1 MGAVFNK
8 EALLVLLQD
17 FHQLTGLRT
26 VVFDAYGM
34 DILSYPPELPEY
46 CRLVRSVPEGE
57 TGCHLCDQNA
67 CRNAIRQK
75 RTIIYPCHAGLIEV
89 ITPILIDGAAVGFLL
104 LSHIVQGADEQA
116 EWRQA
121 KSCCALY
128 KIDELALY
136 AAYNALPRTPYQT
149 LKSASDLLALAAS
162 ALYQQGLAQLTPGSA
177 QAQLGQY
184 LADHLA
190 EELTSEKICH
200 ALSLSRTGLYYLSR
214 QTYGCG
220 VNEQITRLRIRK
232 AMELLA
238 STKLPN
244 REICRLTGFPDY
256 NYFYRVFRRQ
266 TGLTPRQ
273 YRVSIVADISGAK

>member
-26 VVFDAYGM
+26 VVFDAYGI

-46 CRLVRSVPEGE
+46 CRLVRTVPEGK

-75 RTIIYPCHAGLIEV
+75 KTIIYPCHAGLIDV
-89 ITPILIDGAAVGFLL
+89 ITPILIDDAAVGFLL
-104 LSHIVQGADEQA
+104 LSHIVQGADEAA
-116 EWRQA
+116 EWQQA
-121 KSCCALY
+121 KACCAPYGINEATLHV
-128 KIDELALY
+128 
-136 AAYNALPRTPYQT
+136 AYDALPRTPYQT

-162 ALYQQGLAQLTPGSA
+162 GLYQQGLAKLTPGSA
-177 QAQLGQY
+177 QERLGQY
-184 LADHLA
+184 LTDHLD
-190 EELTSEKICH
+190 EELSSEKICR

-220 VNEQITRLRIRK
+220 INEQITRLRIQK
-232 AMELLA
+232 AMGLLV
-238 STKLPN
+238 STQLPN
-244 REICRLTGFPDY
+244 SEISRLTGFPDY

-273 YRVSIVADISGAK
+273 YRTSIVADGPDAK

>member
-8 EALLVLLQD
+8 AKLLELLQD
-17 FHQLTGLRT
+17 FHRLTGLRA
-26 VVFDAYGM
+26 VAFDAYGM
-34 DILSYPPELPEY
+34 EILSCPPELPEY
-46 CRLVRSVPEGE
+46 CRLVRAVPDGA

-67 CRNAIRQK
+67 CRCATHRK
-75 RTIIYPCHAGLIEV
+75 ETIIYPCHAGLIEV

-104 LSHIVQGADEQA
+104 LSHIVQGADEEA
-116 EWRQA
+116 EWARA
-121 KSCCALY
+121 KECCAPY
-128 KIDELALY
+128 GIDEAALQ
-136 AAYNALPRTPYQT
+136 AAYNALPRTPYLT

-162 ALYQQGLAQLTPGSA
+162 GLYQQGLAQMTPGSA
-177 QAQLGQY
+177 QTRLGQY

-190 EELTSEKICH
+190 EELTSEKICR

-220 VNEQITRLRIRK
+220 INEQITRLRIQK

-238 STKLPN
+238 ATRLSN
-244 REICRLTGFPDY
+244 AEICRQTGFPDY

-273 YRVSIVADISGAK
+273 YRTSIVADTAAAE

>member
-17 FHQLTGLRT
+17 FHRLTGLRT

-34 DILSYPPELPEY
+34 DILSYPPELPKY
-46 CRLVRSVPEGE
+46 CRLVRAVPAGE

-67 CRNAIRQK
+67 CRQAIRQK
-75 RTIIYPCHAGLIEV
+75 KTIIYPCHAGLIEV
-89 ITPILIDGAAVGFLL
+89 ITPILIDGAVVGFLL
-104 LSHIVQGADEQA
+104 LSHIVQGADEAA
-116 EWRQA
+116 EWQQA
-121 KSCCALY
+121 QTCCTPYGIDSAALR
-128 KIDELALY
+128 
-136 AAYNALPRTPYQT
+136 AAYDALPRTPYQT

-162 ALYQQGLAQLTPGSA
+162 GLYQQGLAQLTPGSA
-177 QAQLGQY
+177 QERLGQY

-190 EELTSEKICH
+190 EELTSEKICR

-220 VNEQITRLRIRK
+220 INEQITRLRIQK

-244 REICRLTGFPDY
+244 NEICRLTGFPDY

-273 YRVSIVADISGAK
+273 YRTSIVSDTPDVK

>member
-17 FHQLTGLRT
+17 FHRLTGLRA

-34 DILSYPPELPEY
+34 DILSYPPELPEF
-46 CRLVRSVPEGE
+46 CRLVRANPDGA

-67 CRNAIRQK
+67 CRSATRQK
-75 RTIIYPCHAGLIEV
+75 ETIIYPCHAGLIEV

-104 LSHIVQGADEQA
+104 LSHIVQGADEAA
-116 EWRQA
+116 EWDQA
-121 KSCCALY
+121 KACCAPY
-128 KIDELALY
+128 GIDEAALH
-136 AAYNALPRTPYQT
+136 AAYDALPRTPYLT
-149 LKSASDLLALAAS
+149 LKSTSDLLALAAS
-162 ALYQQGLAQLTPGSA
+162 GLYQQGLAQLTPGSA
-177 QAQLGQY
+177 QARLGQY

-190 EELTSEKICH
+190 EELTSEKICR

-220 VNEQITRLRIRK
+220 INEQITRLRIQK

-238 STKLPN
+238 STRLPN
-244 REICRLTGFPDY
+244 GEICRLTGFPDY

-273 YRVSIVADISGAK
+273 YRNSIVTDTASGK

>member
-46 CRLVRSVPEGE
+46 CRLVRTVPAGE

-75 RTIIYPCHAGLIEV
+75 ETIIYPCHAGLIEV

-116 EWRQA
+116 EWLQA
-121 KSCCALY
+121 KECCAPY
-128 KIDELALY
+128 GIDEQTLH
-136 AAYNALPRTPYQT
+136 AAYDALPRTPYQT

-162 ALYQQGLAQLTPGSA
+162 ALYKQGLAQLTPGSA
-177 QAQLGQY
+177 QARLGQY

-190 EELTSEKICH
+190 EELTSEKICR

-220 VNEQITRLRIRK
+220 INEQITRLRIQK
-232 AMELLA
+232 AMELLV
-238 STKLPN
+238 STQLSN
-244 REICRLTGFPDY
+244 SEICQLTGFPDY

-273 YRVSIVADISGAK
+273 YRTSIVADIPDVK

>member
-17 FHQLTGLRT
+17 FHRLTGLRT

-46 CRLVRSVPEGE
+46 CRLVRTVPAGE

-67 CRNAIRQK
+67 CRQAIRQK
-75 RTIIYPCHAGLIEV
+75 KTIIYPCHAGLIEV
-89 ITPILIDGAAVGFLL
+89 ITPILIDGAVVGFLL
-104 LSHIVQGADEQA
+104 LSHIMQGADEAA
-116 EWRQA
+116 EWQQA
-121 KSCCALY
+121 QTCCAPY
-128 KIDELALY
+128 GIDPAALH
-136 AAYNALPRTPYQT
+136 AAYDALPRTPYQT

-162 ALYQQGLAQLTPGSA
+162 GLYQQGLAQLTPGSA
-177 QAQLGQY
+177 QERLGQY

-190 EELTSEKICH
+190 EELTSEKICR

-220 VNEQITRLRIRK
+220 INEQITRLRIQK
-232 AMELLA
+232 AMELLV
-238 STKLPN
+238 STQLPN
-244 REICRLTGFPDY
+244 SEISRLTGFPDY

-273 YRVSIVADISGAK
+273 YRTSIVGDTSDAK

>member
-1 MGAVFNK
+1 MGTVFNK
-8 EALLVLLQD
+8 KALLVLLQD
-17 FHQLTGLRT
+17 FHRLTGLRA

-34 DILSYPPELPEY
+34 DILSYPPELPLY
-46 CRLVRSVPEGE
+46 CRLVRAVPEGE

-67 CRNAIRQK
+67 CRCATRRK
-75 RTIIYPCHAGLIEV
+75 ETIIYPCHAGLIEV

-104 LSHIVQGADEQA
+104 LSHIVQGADEEA
-116 EWRQA
+116 EWAQA
-121 KSCCALY
+121 KASCKSYGIEEKALRT
-128 KIDELALY
+128 
-136 AAYNALPRTPYQT
+136 AYDALPRTPYLT

-162 ALYQQGLAQLTPGSA
+162 GLYQQGLAQLTPGSA
-177 QAQLGQY
+177 QERLGQY
-184 LADHLA
+184 LADHLT
-190 EELTSEKICH
+190 EELTSEKICR

-220 VNEQITRLRIRK
+220 INEQITRLRIQK

-238 STKLPN
+238 STRLPN
-244 REICRLTGFPDY
+244 SEIGRLTGFQDY

-273 YRVSIVADISGAK
+273 YRTSIVADLSAAK